1 MVLFVI
7 IISDIDLTNA
17 AWGHGKLAHYVLGL
31 TATCQNPSN
40 FYGHNLIDK
49 LQNHLNVSSDHFQHN
64 KFAYALVVLALCNA
78 KASVDAAYVQDIST
92 SPGVYTFG
100 VG

>member
-1 MVLFVI
+1 MTLFVI
-7 IISDIDLTNA
+7 LISDIYLTNA

-49 LQNHLNVSSDHFQHN
+49 LQNHLNTFSIASSHM
-64 KFAYALVVLALCNA
+64 L
-78 KASVDAAYVQDIST
+78 
-92 SPGVYTFG
+92 
-100 VG
+100 

>member
-7 IISDIDLTNA
+7 LISDIDLTNA

-49 LQNHLNVSSDHFQHN
+49 LQNHLNVSSDHFQHS
-64 KFAYALVVLALCNA
+64 KFAYALVVLALCNN
-78 KASVDAAYVQDIST
+78 KASVDAAYVKD
-92 SPGVYTFG
+92 VRFD
-100 VG
+100 